1 MEARARLNNVRISPR
16 KMTPIARMVRGK
28 PLALAI
34 AQLAYTPRKGAKILQ
49 KVLESA
55 RANAFEKQIDV
66 DNLKVK
72 TIDIGK
78 GPTLFRIMTRQRGS
92 AHRIQKRTSQI
103 SVVVED

>member
-1 MEARARLNNVRISPR
+1 MKTRAELRNVRISPR
-16 KMTPIARMVRGK
+16 KMVPLARMVRGK
-28 PLALAI
+28 PLGLAL

-49 KVLESA
+49 KILESA
-55 RANAFEKQIDV
+55 RANAFERQIDV
-66 DNLKVK
+66 DNLTIK

-92 AHRIQKRTSQI
+92 AHRIQKRTSHI

>member
-1 MEARARLNNVRISPR
+1 MEARATLRNIRISP
-16 KMTPIARMVRGK
+16 KKLGPIAKMVRGK

-34 AQLAYTPRKGAKILQ
+34 AQLANTPRKGARILQ

-55 RANAFEKQIDV
+55 RSNAFEKQIDV

-72 TIDIGK
+72 SCEIGK

-103 SVVVED
+103 KVTVED

>member
-1 MEARARLNNVRISPR
+1 MEARAKLTNIRLSPR
-16 KMTPIARMVRGK
+16 KLDPVARMVRGK

-34 AQLAYTPRKGAKILQ
+34 AQLAYTPRKGARILQ

-55 RANAFEKQIDV
+55 RANASERQIDV
-66 DNLKVK
+66 DTLKVK
-72 TIDIGK
+72 AVEIGK

-92 AHRIQKRTSQI
+92 AHRIQKRTSHI

>member
-1 MEARARLNNVRISPR
+1 MEAKATLKHQRISS
-16 KMTPIARMVRGK
+16 KKLVPIAKLVRGK
-28 PLALAI
+28 KLDVALG
-34 AQLAYTPRKGAKILQ
+34 QLRFTPKKGARILQ

-72 TIDIGK
+72 TVQINK
-78 GPTLFRIMTRQRGS
+78 GPTMFRIMTRQRGM
-92 AHRIQKRTSQI
+92 AHRIQKRTSHI